1 MNNFRIFRLAAL
13 IAFVPAFLGL
23 VGCASPANRA
33 SMSLPSFTT
42 SKQFNKTV
50 SVMVFGGSDTG
61 AMESTNISDE
71 EFKASIE
78 DAISKSK
85 LFKEIAKDLNS
96 DFDLQVNISSLSKP
110 SFGFTFEV
118 QMEAGWVLS
127 RRLDKS
133 IAMKKSIKS
142 IGRATAGDTLIAVN
156 RIQMAV
162 ERAAQN
168 NISQGL
174 GAISELND
182 KNLK

>member
-1 MNNFRIFRLAAL
+1 MNNLRSFRLAVL
-13 IAFVPAFLGL
+13 IAFVPTLIGL

-85 LFKEIAKDLNS
+85 LFKDIAKDSNS

-142 IGRATAGDTLIAVN
+142 IGRATTGDTLIAVN

-174 GAISELND
+174 GAISDLND

>member
-1 MNNFRIFRLAAL
+1 MNKFRFFRLAVL
-13 IAFVPAFLGL
+13 IAFVPAFIGL
-23 VGCASPANRA
+23 TGCASPANHA

-50 SVMVFGGSDTG
+50 SVVVFGGSDTG

-78 DAISKSK
+78 DTISKSK
-85 LFKEIAKDLNS
+85 LFKEITKDTSS

-127 RRLDKS
+127 KRSDKS
-133 IAMKKSIKS
+133 IVMKKAIKS
-142 IGRATAGDTLIAVN
+142 IGRATAGDTLLAVN

-174 GAISELND
+174 GAISEINNKD
-182 KNLK
+182 LK

>member
-1 MNNFRIFRLAAL
+1 MNKLKIFRTLVF
-13 IAFVPAFLGL
+13 IAFVPVFLGL
-23 VGCASPANRA
+23 GGCASPANRA
-33 SMSLPSFTT
+33 AMSLPSFTT

-50 SVMVFGGSDTG
+50 SVTVFGGSDTG

-85 LFKEIAKDLNS
+85 LFKEIAENSRS

-127 RRLDKS
+127 KRSDKS
-133 IAMKKSIKS
+133 IVMKKAIKS
-142 IGRATAGDTLIAVN
+142 TGRATAGDTLIAVN

-174 GAISELND
+174 GSIAELNI
-182 KNLK
+182 K